1 MKITFVLQGYSK
13 HPIGGGK
20 MVFEYAN
27 RLAERGG
34 MKSPSFL
41 TALRERLIVIVR
53 YQRFCAAAIIVF
65 LSGVIRSGFRCTRL

>member
-27 RLAERGG
+27 RLAERG
-34 MKSPSFL
+34 S
-41 TALRERLIVIVR
+41 
-53 YQRFCAAAIIVF
+53 
-65 LSGVIRSGFRCTRL
+65 